1 MIVKHLDN
9 GGSFL
14 FKAGQR
20 RKTKFLYM
28 LSDLSAFGNPVKK
41 PIKIRGNYRKTMKI
55 LLEEEL
61 NEFNVNVQDGE
72 YYEIFNP
79 VLSRGRTTKD
89 VKEYGKRCGKI
100 KTEPAKLDIT
110 VTLPTGNA
118 IKVYSMKDNYVA
130 YIVNDDGKIFLTDD
144 YILVEELTGVYF

>member
-28 LSDLSAFGNPVKK
+28 FSDLSAFGNPVKK

-79 VLSRGRTTKD
+79 VLSRGRTAKD

-100 KTEPAKLDIT
+100 KIEPAKLDIT
-110 VTLPTGNA
+110 VTLPAGNA
-118 IKVYSMKDNYVA
+118 IKVYSIKDNYVA
-130 YIVNDDGKIFLTDD
+130 YIVNDDGNIFLTDD
-144 YILVEELTGVYF
+144 YILVEEITGVYF

>member
-28 LSDLSAFGNPVKK
+28 FSDLSAFGNPVKK
-41 PIKIRGNYRKTMKI
+41 PIKIRGNYRKTIKI
-55 LLEEEL
+55 LLKEEL

-72 YYEIFNP
+72 YHEISNP
-79 VLSRGRTTKD
+79 VLSRGHTAKD

-100 KTEPAKLDIT
+100 KPEPAKLDVT
-110 VTLPTGNA
+110 VTLPAGNA
-118 IKVYSMKDNYVA
+118 IKVYSIKDNYVA
-130 YIVNDDGKIFLTDD
+130 YIVNDDGNIFLTDN
-144 YILVEELTGVYF
+144 YLLVEEITGVYF

>member
-28 LSDLSAFGNPVKK
+28 FSDLSAFGNPVKK

-79 VLSRGRTTKD
+79 VLSRGRTAKD
-89 VKEYGKRCGKI
+89 VKEYGRRCGKI
-100 KTEPAKLDIT
+100 KPEPAKLDIT
-110 VTLPTGNA
+110 VTLPAGNA
-118 IKVYSMKDNYVA
+118 IKVYSIKDNYAA

-144 YILVEELTGVYF
+144 YILVEEITGVYF